1 MAISPAAGTAARP
14 RIGDSALAARLRR
27 ELEGEVLF
35 DAFSRG
41 RYSTD
46 ASVYVRTIQIAAEE
60 GVPVLPRGGG
70 TSQCGQTV
78 AEAIVV
84 DVSKHLDAVKDF
96 DPEARRVTV
105 QPGLVL
111 DRLNAVLQPH
121 GLMFPVD
128 VSTASRATIGGMA
141 GNNSCGARSLAYGTM
156 RDNVAAIDAVL
167 ADGQSFRFGELA
179 NGNGVELPTRQR
191 QLTETLLG
199 LGRREAGEIAARFP
213 KLMRRVGGYNIDALA
228 GNAPPNLGHLLVG
241 SEGTLAFSTA
251 IELALRPVPP
261 VKVLGVCHFPSFY
274 QAMDSTRHIV
284 ALGPTAVELVDRTM
298 IELSRDIPLFRRT
311 VDAFVKGAPEALLLV
326 EFAGEERAEQLAGL
340 KRLGELMGELGFPG
354 AVVEAADPAFQKAI
368 WEVRKAGLNIM
379 MSMKGDGKPVS
390 FIEDCAVAL
399 EDLADYTERLTRV
412 FEKHGTTG
420 TWSTSSSR
428 PTPGRCARSP
438 RRPSPWCASTRARTR
453 ASTATAWCAPSS
465 TRPCSA
471 RAWSR
476 PSRRSRRASTPRACS
491 TRARSSARPGWTTVR
506 CSASSRATG
515 ARRRKPPSTGR
526 TGAASPAR
534 SRCATTTA
542 PAARPTP
549 TSCAPPTGS
558 PGTSST

>member
-46 ASVYVRTIQIAAEE
+46 ASVYQIEPLGVVVPRSDQDVVRTIQIAAEE

-167 ADGQSFRFGELA
+167 A
-179 NGNGVELPTRQR
+179 P
-191 QLTETLLG
+191 
-199 LGRREAGEIAARFP
+199 AAPARW
-213 KLMRRVGGYNIDALA
+213 
-228 GNAPPNLGHLLVG
+228 
-241 SEGTLAFSTA
+241 
-251 IELALRPVPP
+251 
-261 VKVLGVCHFPSFY
+261 
-274 QAMDSTRHIV
+274 
-284 ALGPTAVELVDRTM
+284 PTA
-298 IELSRDIPLFRRT
+298 
-311 VDAFVKGAPEALLLV
+311 
-326 EFAGEERAEQLAGL
+326 
-340 KRLGELMGELGFPG
+340 
-354 AVVEAADPAFQKAI
+354 
-368 WEVRKAGLNIM
+368 
-379 MSMKGDGKPVS
+379 
-390 FIEDCAVAL
+390 
-399 EDLADYTERLTRV
+399 
-412 FEKHGTTG
+412 
-420 TWSTSSSR
+420 
-428 PTPGRCARSP
+428 
-438 RRPSPWCASTRARTR
+438 
-453 ASTATAWCAPSS
+453 
-465 TRPCSA
+465 
-471 RAWSR
+471 
-476 PSRRSRRASTPRACS
+476 
-491 TRARSSARPGWTTVR
+491 
-506 CSASSRATG
+506 
-515 ARRRKPPSTGR
+515 
-526 TGAASPAR
+526 
-534 SRCATTTA
+534 RCATTWPRSTRCWPTA
-542 PAARPTP
+542 RASVLASWRTA
-549 TSCAPPTGS
+549 TASSCRRDNAS
-558 PGTSST
+558 